1 MLMLDPQRRN
11 RLCLYR
17 TYTQHSAP
25 INKTLNVT
33 PADIC
38 WLLGDY

>member
-1 MLMLDPQRRN
+1 MQTPQMRN
-11 RLCLYR
+11 MLCLYR
-17 TYTQHSAP
+17 THTGHAAP

-33 PADIC
+33 PTDFC